1 LPSGVFLGLFSKS
14 NYFGTIFVTAAEI
27 GRIDRPGFFII
38 YFGLFDFFV
47 RVSDVF
53 YLLISYFAVSGRDI
67 LEPIP
72 DTGLNDP

>member
-1 LPSGVFLGLFSKS
+1 MGILLLLNQSWSCWLV
-14 NYFGTIFVTAAEI
+14 NI
-27 GRIDRPGFFII
+27 
-38 YFGLFDFFV
+38 
-47 RVSDVF
+47 F